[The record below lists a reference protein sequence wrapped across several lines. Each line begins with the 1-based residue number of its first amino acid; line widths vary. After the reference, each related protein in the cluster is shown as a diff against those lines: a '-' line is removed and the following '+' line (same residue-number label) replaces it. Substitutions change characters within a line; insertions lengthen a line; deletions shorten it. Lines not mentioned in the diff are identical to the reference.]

1 MDFIKICLHAMP
13 LVSGIRN
20 ILIAK
25 KFGVG
30 AFMYYKKHSTRLTT
44 NYYVKI
50 VCLDIRGACKWLRSY
65 LANQRQFVN

>member
-30 AFMYYKKHSTRLTT
+30 AFMYYKKTFDTIDHKLLCK
-44 NYYVKI
+44 NYM
-50 VCLDIRGACKWLRSY
+50 S
-65 LANQRQFVN
+65 